1 MVKASLKRDPDETRD
16 LRCLVAEVVSE
27 PDIWM
32 DTPNDQ
38 LGGKKP
44 NDLVGTP
51 SEPRVRELVRSIK
64 QGMPT

>member
-1 MVKASLKRDPDETRD
+1 
-16 LRCLVAEVVSE
+16 
-27 PDIWM
+27 M